1 MSGLKGPVSANGRVC
16 VSVGGCG
23 VAAFAAS
30 DGATLWE
37 AAPADSVCQDGY
49 ADYIDNWTGP
59 YVASDTVLAGW
70 TAIIPIN
77 PRDPLLAS
85 GLQAYDAATG
95 APVTTAVTGA
105 LPAMVRGDRVMTQS
119 MAVTRLPP
127 PYPPIFVSWA
137 PGILNL
143 SSLSGASATRT
154 ASIGGVPIVSSGR
167 LLMTIA
173 PRTIVAFGLP
183 A

>member
-1 MSGLKGPVSANGRVC
+1 VSGLKGPVSANGRVC

-70 TAIIPIN
+70 TAMIPIN

-85 GLQAYDAATG
+85 GLQAG
-95 APVTTAVTGA
+95 SGVTVRRAV
-105 LPAMVRGDRVMTQS
+105 RSCR
-119 MAVTRLPP
+119 AV
-127 PYPPIFVSWA
+127 A
-137 PGILNL
+137 C
-143 SSLSGASATRT
+143 
-154 ASIGGVPIVSSGR
+154 
-167 LLMTIA
+167 
-173 PRTIVAFGLP
+173 
-183 A
+183 